1 VEGIA
6 VKRTPVAQ
14 AVISQSLRAL
24 IAPQVAPIGRYAPIL
39 AVPVC
44 LHCGRQHPVALLC
57 PPRAWAEQQQKKG
70 KTP

>member
-1 VEGIA
+1 
-6 VKRTPVAQ
+6 VKFTPVAQ

-24 IAPQVAPIGRYAPIL
+24 VTRSAPATRYAPIL

-44 LHCGRQHPVALLC
+44 QHCGRQHPVALLC